1 MLKVRYY
8 ILRCSLYK
16 ADYIYQIF
24 HNILFSPWT
33 LGEALVPEAAA
44 GMEKGSASII
54 IEQKIFYICRWK
66 CSDSLSHSQ
75 IRRLLSCLIFKK
87 VSPPS
92 DLVGSILRFSLK
104 KEFSNFHTCF
114 LRLKSPKTLATIG
127 TLYNTSTMEK
137 RWRWRI
143 FVFND
148 SIISKSGQA
157 EYRRRRI
164 L

>member
-1 MLKVRYY
+1 M
-8 ILRCSLYK
+8 
-16 ADYIYQIF
+16 YQIF
-24 HNILFSPWT
+24 HNIFILI
-33 LGEALVPEAAA
+33 LDIGETLVPEAAA

-92 DLVGSILRFSLK
+92 DLVGRILRFSLI

-114 LRLKSPKTLATIG
+114 VRRKSPKTLVTIG
-127 TLYNTSTMEK
+127 TLYSTSTRDGGE
-137 RWRWRI
+137 
-143 FVFND
+143 
-148 SIISKSGQA
+148 
-157 EYRRRRI
+157 
-164 L
+164 